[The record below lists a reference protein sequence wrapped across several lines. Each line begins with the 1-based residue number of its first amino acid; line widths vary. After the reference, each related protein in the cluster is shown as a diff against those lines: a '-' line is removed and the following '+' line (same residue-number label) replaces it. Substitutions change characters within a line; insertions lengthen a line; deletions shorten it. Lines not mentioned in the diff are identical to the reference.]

1 MALTYIPSN
10 AGVRAKTLFA
20 STRATLTRE
29 LGSEK
34 FVTTIFAT
42 EEEEVYGEGAWKE
55 RDLEG
60 NGTSTSSFKRE
71 ELMDE
76 KERELEL
83 VRRAEEEARH
93 GTAGRDVGTGGSLA
107 RVSGIAT
114 GGGIG
119 VNMPVDE
126 DAKSALKNIQDGGL
140 VQLVNFEYL
149 LCYSRTN
156 LLSSPSM
163 SNPKPSNSTLPSLMS
178 RQTRWPRIYRTLHR
192 DIPSITILGRALSSL
207 FTRVPRDRP
216 SRKRCCMQA
225 RVEWR
230 FS

>member
-1 MALTYIPSN
+1 LVALTYIPSN

-34 FVTTIFAT
+34 FVTTVFAT
-42 EEEEVYGEGAWKE
+42 EEEEVYSEDAWKE

-60 NGTSTSSFKRE
+60 NGTSTTSFKRE

-114 GGGIG
+114 GGGMG

-126 DAKSALKNIQDGGL
+126 DAKTALRNIQAGGL
-140 VQLVNFEYL
+140 VQLVCL
-149 LCYSRTN
+149 LCCHYIV
-156 LLSSPSM
+156 LL
-163 SNPKPSNSTLPSLMS
+163 LICLVH
-178 RQTRWPRIYRTLHR
+178 RCQTRKHQI
-192 DIPSITILGRALSSL
+192 
-207 FTRVPRDRP
+207 
-216 SRKRCCMQA
+216 
-225 RVEWR
+225 
-230 FS
+230 